1 MKEGI
6 FRTDSSSSTARLT
19 NSRLRSAGS
28 VCIGSWASCTQ
39 SGNTTY

>member
-19 NSRLRSAGS
+19 NSRLRSSGS
-28 VCIGSWASCTQ
+28 MCIGKWASCTG
-39 SGNTTY
+39 SGNSSY